1 MDKRCNSIAGHFSI
15 FLSMLDRNTER
26 KYNLLIK
33 INFMVNSMKK
43 AIRVILPIML
53 AFIIILCT
61 VWYLFAYD
69 REFTRDMLLSCA
81 RHFESSGDHSVAA
94 WFYNKAY
101 SHADDSDA
109 VAIEL
114 ANQYKKNGNYTKAEY
129 TLSNAIS
136 DGGSVDLYIAL
147 SKIYLE
153 QDKLLDAVTML
164 NNIRNPEIK
173 SQIEKLRPA
182 APTVL
187 QEPGFYTQYISVTFQ
202 TDEGALYVTADG
214 QYPSLSDTPY
224 AEPIQLV
231 DGDNTLYALSVSE
244 NGLVSPLSVFG
255 YTIGGV
261 VEQINFTDSAFEA
274 QIRSILGEG
283 SNRPLYTNE
292 LWDILSFT
300 MPAEA
305 TSFEDLRYLPYLQS
319 LTISNGRAAALD
331 IVYTLSSLTELS
343 IANASI
349 SQKDLAQIAALPD
362 LQKLTLSNCGI
373 SSISPLDRATKLTY
387 LDLSNNTI
395 RTLTAITYMK
405 DLQHLNL
412 QHNAVT
418 SLTALADLKALTE
431 LNVANNVLTTLA
443 PISELRNL
451 AVLDA
456 STNKLTE
463 LGNLGN
469 LSQLKH
475 LALGYN
481 ELTDVSVIAACTEL
495 QVLDISNN
503 QLQNIETLSTLTQML
518 YFDFSYNQVEVL
530 PVWPLESKLVSIDG
544 SHNLLK
550 SLDTLAGL
558 VQLNNVYMDYNE
570 EITEVNILASC
581 PKLIQV
587 NVYGTKV
594 TEVEDLTYQ
603 SIIVNYNPVQDKED

>member
-1 MDKRCNSIAGHFSI
+1 
-15 FLSMLDRNTER
+15 
-26 KYNLLIK
+26 
-33 INFMVNSMKK
+33 
-43 AIRVILPIML
+43 ML
-53 AFIIILCT
+53 ALIIILCT

-81 RHFESSGDHSVAA
+81 RHFESNGDHGVAA

-114 ANQYKKNGNYTKAEY
+114 ANQYKDNGNYTKAEY

-164 NNIRNPEIK
+164 NNIRAPEIK
-173 SQIEKLRPA
+173 AQIDTLRPA

-187 QEPGFYTQYISVTFQ
+187 QEPGFYTQYISVSFQ
-202 TDEGALYVTADG
+202 AAEGTLYVSVDG
-214 QYPSLSDTPY
+214 QYPSLEDMPY
-224 AEPIQLV
+224 ADPIQLV
-231 DGDNTLYALSVSE
+231 DGDNTLYALTVSD

-261 VEQINFTDSAFEA
+261 VEQINFADSAFEA
-274 QIRSILGEG
+274 QVRTILGEG

-300 MPAEA
+300 IPAEA
-305 TSFEDLRYLPYLQS
+305 SSFEDLRYLPYLQS
-319 LTISNGRAAALD
+319 LTIIDGSVAPLD
-331 IVYTLSSLTELS
+331 VVYTLSNLTELS
-343 IANASI
+343 ITNAPI
-349 SQKDLAQIAALPD
+349 SQQALAQIAALPE
-362 LQKLTLSNCGI
+362 LQKLTLRNCGL
-373 SSISPLDRATKLTY
+373 SSISPLDQAKKLTY

-405 DLQHLNL
+405 NLQYLNL

-418 SLTALADLKALTE
+418 SLTALSELEQLTD
-431 LNVANNVLTTLA
+431 LNVSNNVLTTLA
-443 PISELRNL
+443 PVSQLRNL
-451 AVLDA
+451 IALEA
-456 STNKLTE
+456 NTNKLTE

-469 LSQLKH
+469 LSQLKY
-475 LALGYN
+475 LSLGYN
-481 ELTDVSVIAACTEL
+481 ELTDVSVLAACVNLE
-495 QVLDISNN
+495 QLDISNN
-503 QLQNIETLSTLTQML
+503 QLTNIEVLSSLTNML

-530 PVWPLESKLVSIDG
+530 PIWPTDSKLVSIDG
-544 SHNLLK
+544 SHNLLT

-570 EITEVNILASC
+570 EITEVNVLATC
-581 PKLIQV
+581 PMLIQV

-594 TEVEDLTYQ
+594 TEVGDLTYQ
-603 SIIVNYNPVQDKED
+603 SIIVNYNPVQDTDE